1 MQKKTGYPFIDAL
14 QVFVR
19 KMKRMIFQPV
29 FLILSFFGNLLIISG
44 SALVY
49 HFEYGINPNITHYLD
64 SLWWA
69 VSTVTTV
76 GYGDVTPITQEGR
89 IVGIFMMIIGIAM
102 FWSYTALFA
111 EALLSKEIDELE
123 TSIQHI
129 EKMLKHKSKHELDE
143 IKIQNLIATL
153 QKTLESR
160 K

>member
-1 MQKKTGYPFIDAL
+1 MQKKTGHQFLSGLHI
-14 QVFVR
+14 FVR

-29 FLILSFFGNLLIISG
+29 FLILSFFGNLLIFIG
-44 SALVY
+44 SALVF
-49 HFEYGINPNITHYLD
+49 HFEYGINPNITKYLD

-76 GYGDVTPITQEGR
+76 GYGDVTPITSEGR

-123 TSIQHI
+123 ASIQHI
-129 EKMLKHKSKHELDE
+129 EKMLKAQNEQDLDKV
-143 IKIQNLIATL
+143 KIQNLISTL
-153 QKTLESR
+153 QKTLEV
-160 K
+160 KK